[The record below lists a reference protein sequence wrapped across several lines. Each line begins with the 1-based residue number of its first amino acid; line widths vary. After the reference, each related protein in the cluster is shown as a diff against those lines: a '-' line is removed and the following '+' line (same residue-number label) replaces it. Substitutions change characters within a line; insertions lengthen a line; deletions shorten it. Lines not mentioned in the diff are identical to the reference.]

1 MTSNVFYTSKPQTF
15 ADCVFAEEAIKQELA
30 TYAYSQLNGC
40 VLLHGAYGTGKST
53 AVEMIARDRGA
64 TKSDIHYV
72 HINGSQFDNI
82 RKNGLLHNAMQWG
95 VINNQTPVLIVDE
108 ADVLSKDNHLWLRS
122 FIDEWQHR
130 ALIMLTTNYIGNID
144 GSIRDRCDCMEVSGF
159 TPAQAGSVIV
169 TVLENHQLRINA
181 RLVEQQ
187 AALELTSS
195 DSTLSL
201 RTIGRLCDKF
211 ALDSQKC
218 NSPQPALKLV

>member
-1 MTSNVFYTSKPQTF
+1 
-15 ADCVFAEEAIKQELA
+15 
-30 TYAYSQLNGC
+30 
-40 VLLHGAYGTGKST
+40 
-53 AVEMIARDRGA
+53 
-64 TKSDIHYV
+64 
-72 HINGSQFDNI
+72 
-82 RKNGLLHNAMQWG
+82 MQWG
-95 VINNQTPVLIVDE
+95 VVNHQTHVLIVDE
-108 ADVLSKDNHLWLRS
+108 ADVLSKDNQLWLRS

-144 GSIRDRCDCMEVSGF
+144 GSIRDRCDCMEVRGF
-159 TPAQAGSVIV
+159 IPAQAASVIV

-201 RTIGRLCDKF
+201 RTIGRLCDKI
-211 ALDSQKC
+211 ALDSQKF